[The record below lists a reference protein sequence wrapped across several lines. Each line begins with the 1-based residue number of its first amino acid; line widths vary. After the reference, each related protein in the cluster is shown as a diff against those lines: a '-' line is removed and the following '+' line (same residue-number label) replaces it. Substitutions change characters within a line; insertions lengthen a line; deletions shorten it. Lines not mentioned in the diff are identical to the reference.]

1 MPIHSNSYSMTQA
14 ELDFMTKVPILLRQI
29 VKEMEKLNENIEKM
43 NKTNEK

>member
-1 MPIHSNSYSMTQA
+1 MTQA